1 MHQAALTERFIQQGW
16 KSATHPRYRVP
27 VPPDVFMRCWGSSEP
42 SRTGGLDV
50 ERSDCAM
57 DTRIFVG
64 DYTTGAIA
72 LRYES
77 YDGTKLGRCASRRAI
92 RRAFATSRS
101 CACRTEHQT
110 KPQCHED
117 YVDRGGLALRAV
129 VCMRAYK
136 KLPQLYD
143 LSVLV
148 ATLDQSQG
156 GVQGRLDAQGFS
168 FENAQRLSRHY
179 IEAYGWAR

>member
-1 MHQAALTERFIQQGW
+1 M
-16 KSATHPRYRVP
+16 P

-50 ERSDCAM
+50 ERSDCVM

-64 DYTTGAIA
+64 DFTPARSRCATRATTARELGA
-72 LRYES
+72 LR
-77 YDGTKLGRCASRRAI
+77 
-92 RRAFATSRS
+92 FAARYSQSFRNERFARLS
-101 CACRTEHQT
+101 PEHQT

-117 YVDRGGLALRAV
+117 FVDRDGLPLRAV
-129 VCMRAYK
+129 ICMRAYK

-148 ATLDQSQG
+148 ATLDQSQA

-179 IEAYGWAR
+179 IEAYGWAK